1 MYKQLLLNKFNSIG
15 GQQRPPP
22 SGEQLIEEERED
34 DEYDY
39 IKDEKRVGELPETN
53 FGNLYFNVEKYN
65 PPTLGG
71 NKLPV
76 IAQQSITQSE
86 PLLDQP
92 SLYKLAIIR
101 FSIPANIPLLIW
113 PEDDIAESLYKI
125 QIVDV
130 LNNIEVTK
138 SLIYIEYCTQCLYTR
153 GIYFYFEV
161 LEMINNAFVEAYNEM
176 ISINPTYEP
185 LSPPIIQYDPVTTL
199 FNLIVDTK
207 YLTSNSRYLINC
219 SAELITNFL
228 PSFVNS
234 ASFNVIDRL
243 PVTFIVNDRLG
254 YFVTVSGIQKFSVQN
269 ETTCVAIWNQFQKIL
284 IMTNSIPVSPEVISS
299 SDNLRMSVLTDFE
312 PDAGLTNTTTPFQ
325 YSCQGFI
332 RWVNLNSNFPL
343 SSIQLSILIQ
353 YRSGQQFPLYL
364 QSGENFTIKMLIRK
378 KKSWLTN

>member
-1 MYKQLLLNKFNSIG
+1 MYKQLLINKFKG
-15 GQQRPPP
+15 GGLRP
-22 SGEQLIEEERED
+22 STGEQLIEEERED

-65 PPTLGG
+65 PPVLGG
-71 NKLPV
+71 NKLPI

-125 QIVDV
+125 QLVDV

-138 SLIYIEYCTQCLYTR
+138 PLIYIEYCNECLYPR
-153 GIYFYFEV
+153 GVYYYFEV
-161 LEMINNAFVEAYNEM
+161 LEMINNAFIAAYNEM
-176 ISINPTYEP
+176 ISINPSYEP

-199 FNLIVDTK
+199 FNLIVDTFF
-207 YLTSNSRYLINC
+207 LTSNDRYLINC
-219 SAELITNFL
+219 SAELLTNFL

-243 PVTFIVNDRLG
+243 PVTFIISYRLG
-254 YFVTVSGIQKFSVQN
+254 YLVQGTVLGTEKFSVQN
-269 ETTCVAIWNQFQKIL
+269 ETPCVAIWNQFQKIL
-284 IMTNSIPVSPEVISS
+284 IMTNSIPVSPEIISS
-299 SDNLRMSVLTDFE
+299 SDNLRLSVLTDFE
-312 PDAGLTNTTTPFQ
+312 PDSGLTNTTTPFQ

-364 QSGENFTIKMLIRK
+364 QSGENFTIKILIRK